1 MLLTDRIYN
10 LSTRVQC
17 NINALQ
23 ATRNDNNP
31 EEMRRHLTYLENF
44 LGEIDSELDLFL
56 RYINNKYGTTNM
68 AQNLELEIPDGKKPV
83 WVNDV
88 LTLVDDKPQDVTE
101 RIKTFSDA
109 CRELGSD
116 HPFVKAYDGYVSHIH
131 QHDMNDYDLVAYLQ
145 LRIIT
150 AALNEGWEPQFTKGE
165 QRWYFWYDLITKEQY
180 DKLSAEDKSRV
191 VYRSS
196 YYAYS
201 NGGVSYASA
210 YYDSSGTYASI
221 GSRLA
226 FKSEKL
232 AAYAGRQFAEI
243 YADFCFKPKSEEK
256 KG

>member
-1 MLLTDRIYN
+1 METK
-10 LSTRVQC
+10 TKKV
-17 NINALQ
+17 
-23 ATRNDNNP
+23 
-31 EEMRRHLTYLENF
+31 
-44 LGEIDSELDLFL
+44 EI
-56 RYINNKYGTTNM
+56 
-68 AQNLELEIPDGKKPV
+68 EIPAGKKAV
-83 WVNDV
+83 WVNGV
-88 LTLVDDKPQDVTE
+88 LTLVDEKPQDVTE
-101 RIKTFSDA
+101 RIKTFADA

-165 QRWYFWYDLITKEQY
+165 RRWYFWYDLITKEQY

-191 VYRSS
+191 VGRGGYYANANGGLVFSSAVHASS
-196 YYAYS
+196 YS
-201 NGGVSYASA
+201 RTGH
-210 YYDSSGTYASI
+210 

-243 YADFCFKPKSEEK
+243 YADFCFKPKEVGK
-256 KG
+256 QG

>member
-1 MLLTDRIYN
+1 M
-10 LSTRVQC
+10 
-17 NINALQ
+17 
-23 ATRNDNNP
+23 
-31 EEMRRHLTYLENF
+31 ENKTKKV
-44 LGEIDSELDLFL
+44 EI
-56 RYINNKYGTTNM
+56 
-68 AQNLELEIPDGKKPV
+68 EIPVGKVAKWVDG
-83 WVNDV
+83 V
-88 LTLVDDKPQDVTE
+88 LTLVDEKPQDVTE
-101 RIKTFSDA
+101 RIKTFADA

-165 QRWYFWYDLITKEQY
+165 RRWYFWYDLITKEQY

-191 VYRSS
+191 LGRGGNIAFAFYGLVY
-196 YYAYS
+196 ANAS
-201 NGGVSYASA
+201 NA
-210 YYDSSGTYASI
+210 SSGTVSHS

-243 YADFCFKPKSEEK
+243 YADFCFKPKEVGK
-256 KG
+256 QG